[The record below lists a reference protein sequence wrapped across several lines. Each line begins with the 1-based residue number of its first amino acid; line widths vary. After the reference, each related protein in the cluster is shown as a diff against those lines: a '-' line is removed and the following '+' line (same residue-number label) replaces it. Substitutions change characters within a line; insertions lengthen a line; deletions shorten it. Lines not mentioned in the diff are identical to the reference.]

1 MIGEQGAGSGTGRSN
16 TRFRFEA
23 VRSDGGRVRG
33 VLELASETEAAALLS
48 ARGLFP
54 VRIEPAADRSGWQWR
69 RPSARIQA
77 TVFRSLASLVEAGV
91 PLDKAL
97 HATAAVASDRL
108 RPVVER
114 VGTRVREGSSLGAAL
129 AAEEG
134 TFSGVTIGL
143 VRAGERGVGLDT
155 ALAQVATQ
163 VEREAETT
171 ARIRGALA
179 YPLLLAGVGTL
190 SVGVIVIFVV
200 PRFVALLADVGQ
212 ALPPATRLLIA
223 LSTAVRHFGL
233 VLAAAGAGAGVLL
246 GRLVHERREP
256 WHRWLLT
263 LPLVGRLRHAFASSR
278 VCRTLGALLGTGT
291 PALPAL
297 AIAAEA
303 AGDAAVSARL
313 ARARGLVAEGAAL
326 STALSSTR
334 AVTHG
339 ALQLITIGEGAGR
352 LPSLLEK
359 AAELEERDA
368 ERRLRT
374 LVTFL
379 EPALILAFAGLVAF
393 VAAALLQAVY
403 SLRPG
408 GP

>member
-1 MIGEQGAGSGTGRSN
+1 MNRERGAGSGTGPSV

-23 VRSDGGRVRG
+23 ARSDGGRVRG
-33 VLELASETEAAALLS
+33 VIDVISEAEGAALLS
-48 ARGLFP
+48 ARGLLP
-54 VRIEPAADRSGWQWR
+54 VRIEPAAAQSGWHVR

-77 TVFRSLASLVEAGV
+77 TVFHSLASLVEAGV
-91 PLDKAL
+91 PLDRAL
-97 HATAAVASDRL
+97 RATAAVAADRL
-108 RPVVER
+108 KPALER

-143 VRAGERGVGLDT
+143 VQAGERGVGLNA
-155 ALAQVATQ
+155 ALAQVALQ
-163 VEREAETT
+163 LEREAETT

-190 SVGVIVIFVV
+190 SVGVIVTFVV

-212 ALPPATRLLIA
+212 SLPPATRLLMT
-223 LSTAVRHFGL
+223 LSGAVRHFGL
-233 VLAAAGAGAGVLL
+233 LLAAAVAGAGVLL
-246 GRLVHERREP
+246 GRWVHERREP

-278 VCRTLGALLGTGT
+278 VCRTLGALLGAGT

-297 AIAAEA
+297 AIAMEA
-303 AGDAAVSARL
+303 AGDASVAARL
-313 ARARGLVAEGAAL
+313 ARARSLVAEGAAL

-334 AVTHG
+334 AVTDG
-339 ALQLITIGEGAGR
+339 ALQLITIGEGSGR

-379 EPALILAFAGLVAF
+379 EPSLILAFAGLVAF

-408 GP
+408 GA

>member
-1 MIGEQGAGSGTGRSN
+1 MTS
-16 TRFRFEA
+16 FRFEA
-23 VRSDGGRVRG
+23 ARSDGAAVRG
-33 VLELASETEAAALLS
+33 TLEVGSETEAAALLS

-54 VRIEPAADRSGWQWR
+54 VRIEPARDRSDWRWR

-97 HATAAVASDRL
+97 HATAAVAADRL
-108 RPVVER
+108 KPVLQR
-114 VGTRVREGSSLGAAL
+114 VDTRVREGSSLGAAL

-134 TFSGVTIGL
+134 AFSGVTIGL

-155 ALAQVATQ
+155 ALSQVATQ
-163 VEREAETT
+163 LERQAETT

-223 LSTAVRHFGL
+223 LSAAVRHFGL
-233 VLAAAGAGAGVLL
+233 VLAAAVAGAGVLL

-256 WHRWLLT
+256 WHCWLLAV
-263 LPLVGRLRHAFASSR
+263 PLVGRLRHAFASSR

-313 ARARGLVAEGAAL
+313 ARARSLVAEGAAL

-334 AVTHG
+334 AVTDG
-339 ALQLITIGEGAGR
+339 ALQLITIGESSGQ

-408 GP
+408 GA